1 MKKIISILIILFLF
15 FSAALF
21 FFAFQ
26 NFLGNKIFYFSFT
39 VISFFSLIY
48 SFRKNGFFIEKF
60 FIIYL
65 WLGFWL
71 KFSLFQGLFIND
83 PPGGLGNFNFTKDS
97 FSELMVISSLP
108 FAGVTISS
116 IILNRISFLHNCLN
130 NNFLQRLYDN
140 LRSPILISITFL
152 ILIVSVLNYKFGIYQ
167 KGLIPTSELPF
178 LISGFFK
185 WLYLM
190 GFGVILS
197 LLIKYELDS
206 KKDVQHQVYLIVIL
220 ESFVSNFALLSRAMI
235 FNVSSIF
242 YGLFKSLKFNEDYKK
257 KIIKFFF
264 YYILILIL
272 FLTSIPIIN
281 EIRNQVYYQAEKIE
295 IDKKKHLHVKTSTLG
310 IQKIVNT
317 IKKNKF
323 ISYFDDKN
331 VVSIKIFKAL
341 QLVYI
346 RFVGIESLMAVSS
359 YEKLGFFNFKEA
371 FDEKINY
378 SNYNHYYLKYNLL
391 EKEDSNVK
399 FLEDK
404 KDLQEKQYTIHIP
417 GIVAFLYYSGSKVFL
432 FFSIFILSI
441 IFYSFERFV
450 YFSSSGNLILTA
462 FVSHIISY
470 RLAHFGYVPT
480 QSYLFFG
487 ALLTTIFTIFLF
499 NKFFK

>member
-242 YGLFKSLKFNEDYKK
+242 YGLFKSLKC
-257 KIIKFFF
+257 
-264 YYILILIL
+264 
-272 FLTSIPIIN
+272 
-281 EIRNQVYYQAEKIE
+281 
-295 IDKKKHLHVKTSTLG
+295 
-310 IQKIVNT
+310 
-317 IKKNKF
+317 
-323 ISYFDDKN
+323 
-331 VVSIKIFKAL
+331 
-341 QLVYI
+341 
-346 RFVGIESLMAVSS
+346 
-359 YEKLGFFNFKEA
+359 
-371 FDEKINY
+371 
-378 SNYNHYYLKYNLL
+378 
-391 EKEDSNVK
+391 
-399 FLEDK
+399 
-404 KDLQEKQYTIHIP
+404 
-417 GIVAFLYYSGSKVFL
+417 
-432 FFSIFILSI
+432 
-441 IFYSFERFV
+441 
-450 YFSSSGNLILTA
+450 
-462 FVSHIISY
+462 
-470 RLAHFGYVPT
+470 
-480 QSYLFFG
+480 
-487 ALLTTIFTIFLF
+487 
-499 NKFFK
+499 